1 MLLIELDVSSD
12 LEAGA
17 ESLGYRYASFGSMAY
32 RGPVLRY
39 FRPGEGGAARGA
51 TAGGDGEAKGKGRG
65 KGRQGSSSEGTAQR
79 YFASGTPGMHQTDGN
94 PAEVRN
100 FLVFCSVCISP
111 VAHGHHDVHA
121 GEFCCV

>member
-1 MLLIELDVSSD
+1 MAGQEARGEEGKQEEETPVPLSLSSFVLLCENLVKIFDPRVKNW
-12 LEAGA
+12 
-17 ESLGYRYASFGSMAY
+17 GYRG
-32 RGPVLRY
+32 
-39 FRPGEGGAARGA
+39 
-51 TAGGDGEAKGKGRG
+51 
-65 KGRQGSSSEGTAQR
+65 Q

>member
-1 MLLIELDVSSD
+1 MKKLGSAVKQQDEDVDEGTQPRYVSCIDGDSAAFDGELLHPDRTQLNPRPMCGRRSRFSTLGSI
-12 LEAGA
+12 
-17 ESLGYRYASFGSMAY
+17 LGYRG
-32 RGPVLRY
+32 
-39 FRPGEGGAARGA
+39 
-51 TAGGDGEAKGKGRG
+51 
-65 KGRQGSSSEGTAQR
+65 Q